1 VKKGLYITLGVVAFL
16 ALLVYLT
23 IGGERY
29 RVEVCME
36 FQGKQSCRIAS
47 GTTKEQALR
56 TASENACAIIAS
68 GMTDSMACDRST
80 PTRITWQ

>member
-1 VKKGLYITLGVVAFL
+1 
-16 ALLVYLT
+16 
-23 IGGERY
+23 
-29 RVEVCME
+29 ME